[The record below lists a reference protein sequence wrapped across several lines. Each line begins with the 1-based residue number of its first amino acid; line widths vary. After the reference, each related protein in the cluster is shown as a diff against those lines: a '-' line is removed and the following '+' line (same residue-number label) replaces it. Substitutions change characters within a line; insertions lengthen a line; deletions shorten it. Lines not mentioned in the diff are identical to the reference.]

1 MQASVVPR
9 VPSWSFARSLS
20 GVIRERVACFPGN
33 RVNCRRG
40 PPQAQSKWTGR
51 LWESRHVAIRSFA
64 TKGTEDIF
72 NQVRS
77 KIARRTCPEGIWPVA
92 RRKLY
97 LLNAVTRLAD
107 LAIPRG
113 NELEALKSDRKGQH
127 SIRINEQYRVC
138 FRWTEDGPE
147 DVEIT
152 DYH

>member
-1 MQASVVPR
+1 M
-9 VPSWSFARSLS
+9 
-20 GVIRERVACFPGN
+20 
-33 RVNCRRG
+33 
-40 PPQAQSKWTGR
+40 
-51 LWESRHVAIRSFA
+51 AIRSFA

-77 KIARRTCPEGIWPVA
+77 KLARRTCPEAVWPVA

-113 NELEALKSDRKGQH
+113 NELEALKGDRKGQH
-127 SIRINEQYRVC
+127 SIRINQQYRAC
-138 FRWTEDGPE
+138 FRWTQDGPE